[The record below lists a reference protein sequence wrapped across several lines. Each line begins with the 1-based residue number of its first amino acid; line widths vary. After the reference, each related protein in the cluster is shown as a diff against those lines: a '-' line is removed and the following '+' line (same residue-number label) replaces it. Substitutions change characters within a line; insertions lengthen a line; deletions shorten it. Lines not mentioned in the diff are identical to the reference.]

1 MSIQVTADVVKS
13 AISLK
18 LSASYPTTKIYKE
31 QVVEGL
37 NYPSFFITLVKPYV
51 NHLYKNKYMYE
62 FLMNIQ
68 YNVDPKIETRYK
80 DLDNMAV
87 DLLETLETIE
97 LGGLNLKGKNMN
109 SSKDEATL
117 DFFVTYNVPAM
128 SEEQAGIL
136 MRTLE
141 LNKEVKG
148 E

>member
-1 MSIQVTADVVKS
+1 
-13 AISLK
+13 
-18 LSASYPTTKIYKE
+18 
-31 QVVEGL
+31 
-37 NYPSFFITLVKPYV
+37 
-51 NHLYKNKYMYE
+51 
-62 FLMNIQ
+62 MNVQ
-68 YNVDPKIETRYK
+68 YNVDPKSETRYK

-87 DLLETLETIE
+87 DLLETLGTIE

-117 DFFVTYNVPAM
+117 DFFVTYDLPAM

>member
-1 MSIQVTADVVKS
+1 MM
-13 AISLK
+13 
-18 LSASYPTTKIYKE
+18 E
-31 QVVEGL
+31 
-37 NYPSFFITLVKPYV
+37 
-51 NHLYKNKYMYE
+51 
-62 FLMNIQ
+62 
-68 YNVDPKIETRYK
+68 YK
-80 DLDNMAV
+80 DIYEELEHALWGENDG
-87 DLLETLETIE
+87 LLIKLRDPFHNYLGNLERSETLETIE

-117 DFFVTYNVPAM
+117 DFFVTYNVPAI